1 MAFSSFAS
9 FAARRRQRK
18 INQGLAGPEQGSDRS
33 ITPTHTPTVDI
44 RRATKTRKIYIIVT
58 SVLYA
63 ISVIFLM
70 LTIIGNI
77 NDKAVVRSTYFYKLD
92 LTNIIPSSADNI
104 ILVNSLARSLGLHDF
119 YQVGLWNFCEGY
131 NDEGIT
137 YCSPTRSLYWFN
149 PVEVLLN
156 ELLAGAIIAL
166 PADITNIL
174 TLIRIASR
182 IMFGFF
188 LTGICM
194 NTISIGLVF
203 LALKSRWWS
212 FALAV
217 WTFLAGLFVIAATII
232 GTAMALVFENVATS
246 QESLNI
252 GASYGKTM
260 FAFIWIAA
268 ACSFF
273 GFIIHLSM
281 TCCCASRR
289 DVRTGRRKGR
299 ASAYGETGA
308 DEKRRWPNHV
318 QWNPMPVWGK
328 EKSEGGGV

>member
-1 MAFSSFAS
+1 MALPSFTS
-9 FAARRRQRK
+9 LAARRRQRK
-18 INQGLAGPEQGSDRS
+18 KSQGVAGPEQDSERTV
-33 ITPTHTPTVDI
+33 TPTSTPAVDI
-44 RRATKTRKIYIIVT
+44 KRATATRNSFVIIS

-63 ISVIFLM
+63 ISVIFLI

-77 NDKAVVRSTYFYKLD
+77 NDKPVIRGTYFYKLD
-92 LTNIIPSSADNI
+92 LTNIIPSSAENI
-104 ILVNSLARSLGLHDF
+104 VLVNSLARSLGLHDF

-156 ELLAGAIIAL
+156 ELLSGATIAL
-166 PADITNIL
+166 PAEITKIL
-174 TLIRIASR
+174 ALIRIASR

-194 NTISIGLVF
+194 NTISIGFVF

-217 WTFLAGLFVIAATII
+217 WTFLAGLFVVAATVI
-232 GTAMALVFENVATS
+232 GTAMALIFENVATS

-252 GASYGKTM
+252 GAAYGKTM
-260 FAFIWIAA
+260 FAFMWIAA
-268 ACSFF
+268 ACSLF
-273 GFIIHLSM
+273 GFIIHVSM

-289 DVRTGRRKGR
+289 DIRTGRRKGR
-299 ASAYGETGA
+299 ASAYEDTGA
-308 DEKRRWPNHV
+308 DEKRPSGKV
-318 QWNPMPVWGK
+318 QWKVPTWGK
-328 EKSEGGGV
+328 EKSEGECV